1 MKMLS
6 DGGSTPPASTK
17 KAGLLRFKF
26 TVNQPFS
33 CFSGRKNVVGL
44 AE

>member
-17 KAGLLRFKF
+17 KEDHPWGWSSFLSAICEKV
-26 TVNQPFS
+26 VN
-33 CFSGRKNVVGL
+33 VL
-44 AE
+44 